1 MDVVADVYETD
12 LPRLRLGAPAE
23 VIVPGEPQRFGATVR
38 EIGWQVRR
46 TVQAGTDPVAAVD
59 ARTVEVRLALSEEG
73 REALQRRTNMQV
85 QVAIR
90 P

>member
-1 MDVVADVYETD
+1 
-12 LPRLRLGAPAE
+12 
-23 VIVPGEPQRFGATVR
+23 VR

-46 TVQAGTDPVAAVD
+46 TTQANTDPVAAVD
-59 ARTVEVRLALSEEG
+59 ARTVEVRLALAPEAA
-73 REALQRRTNMQV
+73 EALSRRSNMQV